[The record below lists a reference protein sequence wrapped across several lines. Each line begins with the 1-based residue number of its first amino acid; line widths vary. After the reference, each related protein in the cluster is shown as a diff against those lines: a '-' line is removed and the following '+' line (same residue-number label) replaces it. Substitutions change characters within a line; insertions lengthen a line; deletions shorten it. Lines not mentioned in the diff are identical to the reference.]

1 MSARYL
7 PIEEHGVIG
16 DMHTAALVGVDG
28 TIDWLPFPHFDSPSV
43 FASILDAKKGGYF
56 RIAPVN
62 DEVRCKQLYHPD
74 TNVLITRFLSA
85 DGVGEIVDF
94 MPVDPSPDVARR
106 HLLVR
111 RVTVVRGSLR
121 FRLECRPAFN
131 YARTPHTLR
140 LHRGNGAAFRTDD
153 LSLGLATAVP
163 LHRRGPDVFAEF
175 TLEAGQ
181 SASFALQR
189 LVKGHEGAGPLLSDN
204 EYEQLHQ
211 QTVGFWR
218 NWLSRC
224 SYQGRWQEM
233 VRRSA
238 LALKLMTYEPT
249 GALVASPTTSL
260 PEAIGHGRNWDYRY
274 TWIRDASFTLYA
286 LLRIGFSDEAER
298 FMAWVGN
305 RCAELKKD
313 GSLQIMYGIDG
324 RHELKEEILDH
335 LEGYRGSKPVRIGN
349 DAYRQLQLDIYGELM
364 DSVFLANRDA
374 TPISIDFWHNL
385 RRLLDWLCDNWR
397 QPDDG
402 MWEVRGGRQQ
412 FTYSKMMCWVAF
424 ERAMRIA
431 QHRSLPSPWDRWR
444 QTRDAIFE
452 QVMSEGWNKKL
463 KAFTQCYDGS
473 AVDASLLLMPVV
485 KFLAPTDPRVL
496 GTLDAVTQHLVS
508 DSLVYRYNP
517 RHAARDGLEG
527 REGTFCLCTFWL
539 VEALTRA
546 GRLDDA
552 RLVLEKMF
560 TYANHLGLYAEQ
572 IGPSGEALGNF
583 PQALTHLS
591 LITAA
596 FNLNAALDRSRNRQ
610 GAAQESWTQG

>member
-1 MSARYL
+1 MRYL

-43 FASILDAKKGGYF
+43 FASILDAKQGGYF
-56 RIAPVN
+56 RISPVN
-62 DEVRCKQLYHPD
+62 DGVRCKQLYHPD
-74 TNVLITRFLSA
+74 TNVLITRFLSP
-85 DGVGEIVDF
+85 DGVGELVDF
-94 MPVDPSPDVARR
+94 MPVHTSTATARR

-111 RVTVVRGSLR
+111 RVTVVRGSVR

-131 YARTPHTLR
+131 YARTEHTLR
-140 LHRGNGAAFRTDD
+140 LHKGSGASFHTDD

-163 LHRRGPDVFAEF
+163 LHRRGPHVFAEF

-189 LVKGHEGAGPLLSDN
+189 LVKGHEAAGPLLSDD
-204 EYEQLHQ
+204 EYAHLYQ
-211 QTVGFWR
+211 QTVGYWR
-218 NWLSRC
+218 TWLSRC
-224 SYQGRWQEM
+224 TYRGRWQEM

-238 LALKLMTYEPT
+238 LALKLLTYQPT
-249 GALVASPTTSL
+249 GALVAAPTTSL
-260 PEAIGHGRNWDYRY
+260 PESIGHGRNWDYRY

-286 LLRIGFSDEAER
+286 LLRIGFTDEAER
-298 FMAWVGN
+298 FMEWVGA
-305 RCAELKKD
+305 RCAELKRD

-324 RHELKEEILDH
+324 RHDLQEETLDH
-335 LEGYRGSKPVRIGN
+335 LEGYRGSKPVRVGN
-349 DAYRQLQLDIYGELM
+349 GAARQLQLDIYGELM
-364 DSVFLANRDA
+364 DSVFLYNRDA
-374 TPISIDFWHNL
+374 VPISIDFWHNL

-402 MWEVRGGRQQ
+402 MWEVRGGPQQ
-412 FTYSKMMCWVAF
+412 FTYSKMMCWVAY

-431 QHRSLPSPWDRWR
+431 QHRSLPADWERWR

-452 QVMSEGWNKKL
+452 QVLHEGWDKQL
-463 KAFTQCYDGS
+463 KAFTQHYGS
-473 AVDASLLLMPVV
+473 AAVDASLLLMPVV
-485 KFLAPTDPRVL
+485 KFLGPTDPRVL
-496 GTLDAVTQHLVS
+496 GTLDAVLGQLVS
-508 DSLVYRYNP
+508 DSLVYRYDP
-517 RHAARDGLEG
+517 RRAASDGLEG
-527 REGTFCLCTFWL
+527 QEGTFCICTFWL

-572 IGPSGEALGNF
+572 IGPSGESLGNF

-596 FNLNAALDRSRNRQ
+596 YNLNAALDRTRGRQ
-610 GAAQESWTQG
+610 GAEQESWTQG